1 MCTYFGWSSSTSH
14 SFLVHSDQTCGIP
27 GRYIGENVSLLRDI
41 VDLSSELHIP
51 AAILSLDQEKAFDR
65 VDWSFLFATLEKMG
79 FGPSFIR
86 WVRLLYSK
94 ARCSILVN
102 GYSSPVFYP
111 TRGVRQGCP
120 LSPLLYV
127 LTMEVLAC
135 NLRAHPDLVGI
146 KIPNSTVSL
155 PVVSLYA
162 DDTSA
167 IVTSDPGIKA
177 VFDTYK
183 HFESASG
190 SKLNLSKCKGLWLG
204 SWRGRSDLPVAI
216 DWSCDMIKVLGI
228 FIGFG
233 DLEAANWNPR
243 IDSVSKCFTCWKM
256 RSLSYS
262 GRAIVA
268 NALALSRI
276 WYVASLV
283 HMPNWVFSK
292 LNSLLFKFFWAG
304 KPDLVRRDVVVQK
317 KDSGGFSVVSVKLK
331 VQALLVQWV
340 KRSQE
345 SQGGWISLLTYWL
358 FDRFGVDLP
367 TILEFPSLFYLPLL
381 PPFYNA
387 VFNAWRSLGGSRDPS
402 SGAPTYSGH
411 SNSRTSLS
419 GMTCKLAY
427 LRLLEIN
434 TVVPHCVEKFSP
446 TFGSLY
452 WPATWTQLFYMPLD
466 RKVIDLSWKIA
477 HGVLYAAKRLLSF
490 GYAISTQC
498 FCRSPME
505 SAEHLFFHCPLA
517 KSGVDWIQSK
527 LFLAAPLAPSIC
539 LRHWLFG
546 FSSDEL
552 LMVPR
557 IFVYLLFVLKY
568 CIWTQRNDFRF
579 RSVTP
584 RAIGVLASVKA
595 RVRFY
600 LPLLFKRFRSD
611 RRRRYFLR
619 QWGGNGVIFS
629 IRNSSLVFNM

>member
-1 MCTYFGWSSSTSH
+1 
-14 SFLVHSDQTCGIP
+14 
-27 GRYIGENVSLLRDI
+27 
-41 VDLSSELHIP
+41 
-51 AAILSLDQEKAFDR
+51 
-65 VDWSFLFATLEKMG
+65 
-79 FGPSFIR
+79 
-86 WVRLLYSK
+86 
-94 ARCSILVN
+94 
-102 GYSSPVFYP
+102 
-111 TRGVRQGCP
+111 
-120 LSPLLYV
+120 
-127 LTMEVLAC
+127 
-135 NLRAHPDLVGI
+135 
-146 KIPNSTVSL
+146 
-155 PVVSLYA
+155 
-162 DDTSA
+162 
-167 IVTSDPGIKA
+167 
-177 VFDTYK
+177 
-183 HFESASG
+183 
-190 SKLNLSKCKGLWLG
+190 
-204 SWRGRSDLPVAI
+204 
-216 DWSCDMIKVLGI
+216 
-228 FIGFG
+228 
-233 DLEAANWNPR
+233 
-243 IDSVSKCFTCWKM
+243 
-256 RSLSYS
+256 
-262 GRAIVA
+262 
-268 NALALSRI
+268 
-276 WYVASLV
+276 
-283 HMPNWVFSK
+283 MPNWVFSK

-381 PPFYNA
+381 PPFYKA
-387 VFNAWRSLGGSRDPS
+387 VFNAWRSLGGSCDPS
-402 SGAPTYSGH
+402 SRAPTYSGD

-419 GMTCKLAY
+419 GIICKLAY

-452 WPATWTQLFYMPLD
+452 WPATWSQLFYMPLD

-477 HGVLYAAKRLLSF
+477 HGVLYTAKRLFSF

-498 FCRSPME
+498 FCKNLME

-517 KSGVDWIQSK
+517 KSGIDWFQSK

-539 LRHWLFG
+539 LRHFLFG

-552 LMVPR
+552 IMVPR

-629 IRNSSLVFNM
+629 IRDSSLVFNM